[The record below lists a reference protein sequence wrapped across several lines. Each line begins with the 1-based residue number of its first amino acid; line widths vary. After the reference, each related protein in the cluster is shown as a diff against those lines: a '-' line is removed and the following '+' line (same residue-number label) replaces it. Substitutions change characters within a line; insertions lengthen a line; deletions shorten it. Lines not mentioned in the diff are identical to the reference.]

1 MMIEVRLELTAKQLE
16 QLVRVAW
23 LLVLLF
29 YR

>member
-1 MMIEVRLELTAKQLE
+1 MRVTVSVELTPKQLRL
-16 QLVRVAW
+16 LVEVAW